1 MADHSDRG
9 SAPGAQ
15 LAPHGDATSG
25 RGRSRRR
32 RRVVA
37 LSARDRERVARGEDP
52 EDLARADYEHDALT
66 GTGEGVDAPETGGAG
81 TNDAR
86 LRRDIPPHW
95 G

>member
-66 GTGEGVDAPETGGAG
+66 GTGDGLVVPETGGAA

>member
-1 MADHSDRG
+1 MPDHLDRG
-9 SAPGAQ
+9 RAPGAQ
-15 LAPHGDATSG
+15 PAPHGDATSG
-25 RGRSRRR
+25 LGRSRRR

-52 EDLARADYEHDALT
+52 EDLARADYEHDALS
-66 GTGEGVDAPETGGAG
+66 GPGEGLDAPAPGGAG
-81 TNDAR
+81 SNDAR

>member
-66 GTGEGVDAPETGGAG
+66 GAGEGLDAPETGGAG